1 MVVFKN
7 GRPAK
12 SEYRKYKISIDKNDD
27 FNTMKEVIYRRYFRA
42 LLEKTELPNL
52 IIVDGGINQIN
63 ACKSVLEDLNLK
75 IKVCGLRKN
84 DKHRTNDLLDGTTY
98 EEIPIEKD
106 SNVFHYLTRMQD
118 EVHRY
123 TISYHRT
130 IRSKGSIGSIL
141 DNIEGIGEKRKK
153 ELIKKFGSV
162 SKMESATL
170 EELSTIITLEIATN
184 LKHFLEARKKSL
196 KSKEEK

>member
-27 FNTMKEVIYRRYFRA
+27 FNTMKEVIYRRYYRA
-42 LLEKTELPNL
+42 LLEKLEMPNL

-84 DKHRTNDLLDGTTY
+84 DKHRTNDLLDA
-98 EEIPIEKD
+98 P
-106 SNVFHYLTRMQD
+106 LM
-118 EVHRY
+118 
-123 TISYHRT
+123 
-130 IRSKGSIGSIL
+130 
-141 DNIEGIGEKRKK
+141 
-153 ELIKKFGSV
+153 KKFR
-162 SKMESATL
+162 
-170 EELSTIITLEIATN
+170 
-184 LKHFLEARKKSL
+184 LKKIVMFFTT
-196 KSKEEK
+196 